1 MNNIKGLLYIGDAK
15 VTAYQK
21 TIIAIGIMVEL
32 FLGIIAFISQ
42 NQYYEYFPLITLI
55 PFLFILFFY
64 SKLYDV
70 SCDFQKFYVR
80 NLFKRKVI
88 EKDKFIEIRKVKFV
102 DFLQFVVF
110 ENEKFLILKT
120 SENYFKNIFKS
131 PDIVA
136 NELTREIREFIS

>member
-1 MNNIKGLLYIGDAK
+1 MNNIKRLLYIGDAK

-21 TIIAIGIMVEL
+21 TIVAVAIMVEL
-32 FLGIIAFISQ
+32 FLGIIAIIAQ
-42 NQYYEYFPLITLI
+42 NQYYKYFPVITLI
-55 PFLFILFFY
+55 PLLVILFFY
-64 SKLYDV
+64 SKLYVV

-80 NLFKRKVI
+80 NMFKRKVI
-88 EKDKFIEIRKVKFV
+88 EKDRFIEIRKVKFM

-120 SENYFKNIFKS
+120 SANYFKNIFKS

-136 NELTREIREFIS
+136 NELTRDIKKFIS